1 MPVLELFVADG
12 KFVIAKQPTLVQFRV
27 KPVQVEDNAA
37 TAAEID
43 TDAEN
48 LVAEMTAAAELGEQ
62 LNADAESSVVEIG
75 SAELGESSS
84 SNTDTI
90 SLSSSIAQLFD
101 VKPHE
106 VTDEGLANLK
116 KFPFVTR
123 SVSNI
128 LKRVGTNGSKK
139 QHDPVIKA
147 TVGKLKLRYGLAVA
161 KEVSE
166 LIGGPKKSTLK
177 DMSKC
182 KVPVLDYFYDKNIKA
197 HLLNAK
203 GLPIQIP
210 FPFSFSPLLFLFVSP
225 YFSFTAVY
233 SSYSIQCW
241 SLKKRY
247 PGSVCFD

>member
-1 MPVLELFVADG
+1 MKTLADG

-147 TVGKLKLRYGLAVA
+147 RFRFLTTSMIKTSKL
-161 KEVSE
+161 
-166 LIGGPKKSTLK
+166 T
-177 DMSKC
+177 C
-182 KVPVLDYFYDKNIKA
+182 
-197 HLLNAK
+197 
-203 GLPIQIP
+203 
-210 FPFSFSPLLFLFVSP
+210 
-225 YFSFTAVY
+225 
-233 SSYSIQCW
+233 
-241 SLKKRY
+241 
-247 PGSVCFD
+247 

>member
-1 MPVLELFVADG
+1 
-12 KFVIAKQPTLVQFRV
+12 
-27 KPVQVEDNAA
+27 
-37 TAAEID
+37 
-43 TDAEN
+43 
-48 LVAEMTAAAELGEQ
+48 MTAAAELGEQ
-62 LNADAESSVVEIG
+62 LNADAERSVVEIG

-84 SNTDTI
+84 SNTDTV
-90 SLSSSIAQLFD
+90 SMSSSIAQLFD

-123 SVSNI
+123 SVLNI
-128 LKRVGTNGSKK
+128 LKRVETNGSKK

-197 HLLNAK
+197 HLQNPLFFLTPFIPVCIA
-203 GLPIQIP
+203 LCP
-210 FPFSFSPLLFLFVSP
+210 FPCCLLIIQYIVLVSEENISRICV
-225 YFSFTAVY
+225 F
-233 SSYSIQCW
+233 
-241 SLKKRY
+241 
-247 PGSVCFD
+247 

>member
-1 MPVLELFVADG
+1 MPEEIYV
-12 KFVIAKQPTLVQFRV
+12 
-27 KPVQVEDNAA
+27 
-37 TAAEID
+37 AAEID

-123 SVSNI
+123 SVRI
-128 LKRVGTNGSKK
+128 
-139 QHDPVIKA
+139 
-147 TVGKLKLRYGLAVA
+147 Y
-161 KEVSE
+161 
-166 LIGGPKKSTLK
+166 
-177 DMSKC
+177 
-182 KVPVLDYFYDKNIKA
+182 
-197 HLLNAK
+197 
-203 GLPIQIP
+203 
-210 FPFSFSPLLFLFVSP
+210 
-225 YFSFTAVY
+225 
-233 SSYSIQCW
+233 
-241 SLKKRY
+241 
-247 PGSVCFD
+247 